1 MAKENGTGPV
11 RVNLG
16 RRSYDIRIGAGL
28 IGDAGTHA
36 APLIAGREVA
46 VVTDENVARH
56 HLAKLRDSFERV
68 GVSAACK
75 TLRPGED
82 TKSWAELQ
90 SVVGWLLSRRIER
103 NGLIVALGGGVV
115 GDLAGFAAAI
125 LRRGVACVQIPTSL
139 LAQVDSSVGGK
150 TGINVEEGKN
160 LVGAFHQPSLVLCD
174 LEVLD
179 TLPKREF
186 LSGYAEVAKYG
197 LLGDRRFFEWL
208 EGNGQAMLEG
218 NRAAL
223 GHAVRRSCSIKA
235 GIVADDEREHGRRSL
250 LNLGHTFCH
259 ALEAATGYSD
269 RLRHGEG
276 VAIGCCLA
284 FEASLRLGYC
294 SPDEPER
301 VRAHFRRM
309 GMKSALS
316 DVPGPLPS
324 AEALMELMRQDKK
337 VVGGKR
343 RFILAKA
350 IGDAFVCDDADE
362 DIIRRMLAEELALAT
377 PQ

>member
-1 MAKENGTGPV
+1 MAKENGTAPV
-11 RVNLG
+11 RVELG
-16 RRSYDIRIGAGL
+16 SRSYEIRIGAGL
-28 IGDAGTHA
+28 IGNAGTHA
-36 APLIAGREVA
+36 APLIAGRKVA
-46 VVTDENVARH
+46 VVTDENVARY
-56 HLAKLRDSFERV
+56 HLEKLRDSFERV
-68 GVSAACK
+68 GVSAVCK

-82 TKSWAELQ
+82 TKSWADLQ

-103 NGLIVALGGGVV
+103 NGLVVALGGGVV

-174 LEVLD
+174 LEALD

-208 EGNGQAMLEG
+208 EGNGQAMLDG

-223 GHAVRRSCSIKA
+223 GHAVRKSCSIKA
-235 GIVADDEREHGRRSL
+235 GIVSDDEHEHGRRSL

-324 AEALMELMRQDKK
+324 ADALMDLMRQDKK
-337 VVGGKR
+337 VVGGRR

-362 DIIRRMLAEELALAT
+362 DAIRRMLAEHLALASSK
-377 PQ
+377 

>member
-1 MAKENGTGPV
+1 MAKENGAEPV
-11 RVNLG
+11 RVELG
-16 RRSYDIRIGAGL
+16 QRSYEIRIGAGL
-28 IGDAGTHA
+28 IGDAGSHA
-36 APLIAGREVA
+36 APLIVGREVA

-56 HLAKLRDSFERV
+56 HLTKLRDSFERV
-68 GVSAACK
+68 GISAVCK

-82 TKSWAELQ
+82 TKSWEDLQ
-90 SVVGWLLSRRIER
+90 CVVGWLLSRRIER
-103 NGLIVALGGGVV
+103 HGMVVALGGGVV

-174 LEVLD
+174 LETLD

-208 EGNGQAMLEG
+208 EGNGQAMLSG

-223 GHAVRRSCSIKA
+223 GHAVRTSCSIKA
-235 GIVADDEREHGRRSL
+235 EIVADDEREHGRRSL

-294 SPDEPER
+294 GPDEPAR
-301 VRAHFRRM
+301 VRAHFRSM
-309 GMKSALS
+309 GMKCALS

-324 AEALMELMRQDKK
+324 AEALMDIMRQDKK
-337 VVGGKR
+337 VVGGKQ

-350 IGDAFVCDDADE
+350 IGETFVCDDAD
-362 DIIRRMLAEELALAT
+362 DVIIRRMLAEELASASS
-377 PQ
+377 Q

>member
-1 MAKENGTGPV
+1 MATENGTEPV
-11 RVNLG
+11 RVELG
-16 RRSYDIRIGAGL
+16 RRSYEIRIGTGL
-28 IGDAGTHA
+28 IGNAGSHA
-36 APLIAGREVA
+36 APLSAGREVA

-56 HLAKLRDSFERV
+56 HLAKLLSSFERV

-82 TKSWAELQ
+82 TKSWADLQ

-103 NGLIVALGGGVV
+103 NGLVVALGGGVV

-174 LEVLD
+174 LEALD
-179 TLPKREF
+179 TLPKRDF

-208 EGNGQAMLEG
+208 EGNGQAMLNG

-235 GIVADDEREHGRRSL
+235 GIVSDDEREHGRRSL

-284 FEASLRLGYC
+284 FEASMRLGYC
-294 SPDEPER
+294 SPDESAR

-324 AEALMELMRQDKK
+324 AEALMGMMRQDKK
-337 VVGGKR
+337 VVGGKQ

-350 IGDAFVCDDADE
+350 IGETFVCDDADE
-362 DIIRRMLAEELALAT
+362 EIIRRVLAEELALAS